1 MKRRITFKLK
11 KFFDENKLTDAERNF
26 IIGCIK
32 AQQSYPQLTNNQ
44 WKIVKEIESRYRK
57 KTDG

>member
-1 MKRRITFKLK
+1 MKRRISYNLK
-11 KFFDENKLTDAERNF
+11 KFFDENKLTDSERNF

-57 KTDG
+57 KDNG